1 MRLKIFYD
9 LGNASHLVETM
20 ELKVDPEFDVAHNC
34 ISFQIVLEKILQC
47 GQSQIVLEKWKK
59 KSWMEQCRSTYEMGI
74 HQKTTCAKIGSEPYG
89 SY

>member
-1 MRLKIFYD
+1 MFLLSRIQAINLIMRLKIFYD

-47 GQSQIVLEKWKK
+47 GQSQIVLEK
-59 KSWMEQCRSTYEMGI
+59 
-74 HQKTTCAKIGSEPYG
+74 
-89 SY
+89 